1 MHVSEHPI
9 SSFFC
14 NFCFSMIEMTCFTA
28 LTKPTCAMVVFW
40 VNSCMSNRAIRACDN
55 RDGNHMRMLTTE
67 VRHISSHV
75 K

>member
-1 MHVSEHPI
+1 MSRNTRVLSQLHRLDDRDDVLHRLDE
-9 SSFFC
+9 
-14 NFCFSMIEMTCFTA
+14 A
-28 LTKPTCAMVVFW
+28 GLTDGGLLGDLLNVQC
-40 VNSCMSNRAIRACDN
+40 RAIRARDN